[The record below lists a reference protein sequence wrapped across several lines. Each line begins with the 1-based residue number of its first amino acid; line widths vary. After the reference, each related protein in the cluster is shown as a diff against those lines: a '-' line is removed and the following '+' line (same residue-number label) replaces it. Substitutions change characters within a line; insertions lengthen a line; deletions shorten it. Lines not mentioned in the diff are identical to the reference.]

1 MNPYKKWV
9 TRTLPLVAIAIAI
22 FTLAPLSLLNMNF
35 RDDSLCG
42 KEYLLQKNPQLIFA
56 GDSRA
61 ERQLNPL
68 VASRLLH
75 LDKDDVVNIAV
86 TAGDPLMLEGL
97 IDRYP
102 EVFSQA
108 TVILSLSANLI
119 NDGAKGRKYFSTAM
133 IAKLTVFEQISM
145 LLPFDFRTWKNYYRS
160 ALYQVFEIE
169 GDDCNKEYAET
180 NGFYPVSGEIDVKV
194 LAGTAENAD
203 AGGDKNTNH
212 PWYMNYHST
221 GRKAQLLR
229 QSLQAIAPRIGKL
242 FVLTGPF
249 DPSYLRSIRN
259 SPLYE
264 YEMDFETKL
273 AAMCR
278 ELQIPFKSFT
288 EHPLLGDQNF
298 YDSAHLNAAGADL
311 FTEIV
316 IREFLDY
323 REPATP

>member
-9 TRTLPLVAIAIAI
+9 TRTLPLAAIAIAI
-22 FTLAPLSLLNMNF
+22 FTLVPLSLLNMNF
-35 RDDSLCG
+35 QDDSLCG
-42 KEYLLQKNPQLIFA
+42 KEYLLQKNPEIIFA

-86 TAGDPLMLEGL
+86 TAGDPLMIEPL

-108 TVILSLSANLI
+108 TVILSISANLI

-133 IAKLTVFEQISM
+133 IARLSVLEQISM
-145 LLPFDFRTWKNYYRS
+145 LLPFDFRTWKNYYRA
-160 ALYQVFEIE
+160 ALYQVFNIE
-169 GDDCNKEYAET
+169 GDDCNNEYAAT
-180 NGFYPVSGEIDVKV
+180 NGFYPVSGEINVKA
-194 LAGTAENAD
+194 LTATPVDPD
-203 AGGDKNTNH
+203 AAQNGKTNH
-212 PWYMNYHST
+212 PWYMNYDSS
-221 GRKAQLLR
+221 GRKVQLLR
-229 QSLQAIAPRIGKL
+229 QSLQAMAPRVGRLI
-242 FVLTGPF
+242 VLTGPF
-249 DPSYLRSIRN
+249 NPSYLRSIRN

-264 YEMDFETKL
+264 YEMDFQTKL
-273 AAMCR
+273 AAICR
-278 ELQIPFKSFT
+278 ELRIPFKSFT

-316 IREFLDY
+316 IREFFDC
-323 REPATP
+323 RQPATR

>member
-1 MNPYKKWV
+1 VHLYKKWV
-9 TRTLPLVAIAIAI
+9 TKTLPLVAVFIAIS
-22 FTLAPLSLLNMNF
+22 TLVPLSLLNMNF

-42 KEYLLQKNPQLIFA
+42 KEYLLGKNPKIIFA

-86 TAGDPLMLEGL
+86 TAGDPLMIEGL

-102 EVFSQA
+102 EVFSKA

-133 IAKLTVFEQISM
+133 IAKLTVFQQISM
-145 LLPFDFRTWKNYYRS
+145 LLPFHFRTWKNYYRS
-160 ALYQVFEIE
+160 ALYQVLGIQR
-169 GDDCNKEYAET
+169 DDCNNEYTET
-180 NGFYPVSGEIDVKV
+180 NGFYPVSGEIDVEA
-194 LAGTAENAD
+194 LNGTAVNAD
-203 AGGDKNTNH
+203 TAGNCKTNH
-212 PWYMNYHST
+212 PWYMEYNSS

-242 FVLTGPF
+242 IVFTGPF
-249 DPSYLRSIRN
+249 NPSYLRSISN

-278 ELQIPFKSFT
+278 ELHIPFKRFT
-288 EHPLLGDQNF
+288 EHPLLRDQNF

-316 IREFLDY
+316 TGEFLDS
-323 REPATP
+323 RKPVTQ